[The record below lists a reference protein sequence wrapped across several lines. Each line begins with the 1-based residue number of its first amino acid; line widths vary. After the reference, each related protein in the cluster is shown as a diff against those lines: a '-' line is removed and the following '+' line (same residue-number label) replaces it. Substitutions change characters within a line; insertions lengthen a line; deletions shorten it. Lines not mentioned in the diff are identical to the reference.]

1 MGGCLVT
8 GRAGR
13 YPTRTG
19 LRGETP
25 AERAFRLRVEP
36 LAGDALR
43 LTLWQQPPS
52 ADGRRPARRRLA
64 TLEGTPLLVALD
76 QVLDLLRAEGY
87 RGLEGGTRPSSGAGL
102 AAKGNA
108 SELPLSETAGV
119 RLGLL
124 FLALRPLRRV
134 ERMERVAAGVRSM
147 TDEEAYYWFSKC
159 AARDT
164 GRRARRALRIL
175 VAGE

>member
-1 MGGCLVT
+1 MSEGT
-8 GRAGR
+8 K
-13 YPTRTG
+13 
-19 LRGETP
+19 
-25 AERAFRLRVEP
+25 RAFRLRVEP

-52 ADGRRPARRRLA
+52 ANGRRPAYRRLA

-76 QVLDLLRAEGY
+76 QVLELLRSEGY
-87 RGLEGGTRPSSGAGL
+87 RGLRAGERASLWGRETARGPHQRPRAGRRVPANGAR
-102 AAKGNA
+102 
-108 SELPLSETAGV
+108 ELPLGEATGV

-124 FLALRPLRRV
+124 FLTLRPLRRV

-159 AARDT
+159 VARDT
-164 GRRARRALRIL
+164 GRRARRALRL
-175 VAGE
+175 LLAGQ